1 MPTVAPPQFEGSAL
15 AAGSYLNRNPLLKY
29 LWKYR
34 YYYLVSLVATLV
46 AAVIS
51 LLATTYLVE
60 QAINHIREEKGASG
74 LTNFALLIL
83 GAGLLQSIFG
93 WSGRWFGSTA
103 SRQIEYYLRADL
115 ARHFLSL
122 DESFFLKS
130 RTGDLMSRAMND
142 LQAIRDMVGPIAS
155 AMGRMIIVAIVG
167 FAVLITMNFKL
178 AVLSLI

>member
-60 QAINHIREEKGASG
+60 QAINHIGEE
-74 LTNFALLIL
+74 
-83 GAGLLQSIFG
+83 
-93 WSGRWFGSTA
+93 
-103 SRQIEYYLRADL
+103 
-115 ARHFLSL
+115 
-122 DESFFLKS
+122 
-130 RTGDLMSRAMND
+130 
-142 LQAIRDMVGPIAS
+142 
-155 AMGRMIIVAIVG
+155 
-167 FAVLITMNFKL
+167 
-178 AVLSLI
+178 